1 MGIFDFF
8 KKKKEHNPYKNLP
21 PVMQQAFAKLFP
33 KGVADHERQVNELLH
48 YFNNKYDFQE
58 IDSNLIFI
66 LTGYL
71 ITGNTKSREGAITS
85 VMHRAQNRMNKTE
98 IEYLYEYALKNH
110 PKLSQ
115 LLVAES
121 VMDSLSDDGCE
132 TDTIPGGSG
141 YFGYSPRNPIPV
153 KGVIGI
159 YDYLDRLYDDV
170 GKKISYERIGTIET
184 EVSRHPIDEYSIHS
198 SKGNKTLFL
207 SAYHKRT
214 SRLAPSG
221 FNLIDNNNI
230 IISSSGSDFPY
241 GYKLTDK
248 TKSLPKLYGIG
259 IFTCFSDSELIGK
272 DSIFIEGEKINR
284 EAIALSN
291 NGKWEAA
298 LEKIDI
304 AISKGSLNAINNK
317 FAILESHE
325 RYDEATEYLE
335 SLIDTPQ
342 ETAQNLYNL
351 AILYHNADF
360 DSYHSLPK
368 DIEKTYRLLVKVINL
383 PNDSLEEYRN
393 KVQDK
398 ASILISEL
406 EQQDNSLI
414 SIKND
419 IISSVKQTES
429 PTTISS
435 EYKIQSATPST
446 DIYGGKLTDRLSDI
460 YYCIHA
466 AAEEMAKQMVA
477 MPEPSEEGLLE
488 LEILF
493 AGVISH
499 YINQHIVIQALLSGN
514 SKFFEIEASNLGGAM
529 EHYKNSFE
537 SQILCTQIKERTPLL
552 EFAKKNGKL
561 KLIDLKEPDKGGYL
575 KAPVFVSNN
584 NDVIICRFYF
594 FDKDEQTSDFI
605 IANKNYI
612 YIDRTDEDVYLFKL
626 KRDIDWWY
634 DEFMK
639 YIAYYI
645 YASPLNYH
653 YYLHGDKIEE
663 GIKNIKRGKTNVVVA
678 TDINKIK
685 ACDFEETSNILP
697 SISYALN
704 EGIRTLDVLA
714 SSTGLIGEYNS

>member
-1 MGIFDFF
+1 MGYGFFHFIFYGFYLSLKMFF
-8 KKKKEHNPYKNLP
+8 LFFGFLSIFGENKKIGND
-21 PVMQQAFAKLFP
+21 MSTF
-33 KGVADHERQVNELLH
+33 VNKCP
-48 YFNNKYDFQE
+48 FC
-58 IDSNLIFI
+58 
-66 LTGYL
+66 G
-71 ITGNTKSREGAITS
+71 
-85 VMHRAQNRMNKTE
+85 KT
-98 IEYLYEYALKNH
+98 NF
-110 PKLSQ
+110 LSQ
-115 LLVAES
+115 DTFTFQGATYSIIRCTAES
-121 VMDSLSDDGCE
+121 CQKLIVSEKSDTE
-132 TDTIPGGSG
+132 Q
-141 YFGYSPRNPIPV
+141 RM
-153 KGVIGI
+153 K
-159 YDYLDRLYDDV
+159 DV
-170 GKKISYERIGTIET
+170 EEQLERM
-184 EVSRHPIDEYSIHS
+184 
-198 SKGNKTLFL
+198 
-207 SAYHKRT
+207 
-214 SRLAPSG
+214 
-221 FNLIDNNNI
+221 
-230 IISSSGSDFPY
+230 
-241 GYKLTDK
+241 
-248 TKSLPKLYGIG
+248 
-259 IFTCFSDSELIGK
+259 
-272 DSIFIEGEKINR
+272 
-284 EAIALSN
+284 
-291 NGKWEAA
+291 
-298 LEKIDI
+298 
-304 AISKGSLNAINNK
+304 
-317 FAILESHE
+317 
-325 RYDEATEYLE
+325 
-335 SLIDTPQ
+335 
-342 ETAQNLYNL
+342 
-351 AILYHNADF
+351 
-360 DSYHSLPK
+360 
-368 DIEKTYRLLVKVINL
+368 
-383 PNDSLEEYRN
+383 EEYRN

-429 PTTISS
+429 PKTISS
-435 EYKIQSATPST
+435 EDKIQSATPST

-537 SQILCTQIKERTPLL
+537 SQILCTHIKERTPLL

-561 KLIDLKEPDKGGYL
+561 KLIDLKGPDKGGYL

-653 YYLHGDKIEE
+653 YYLHGDEIEE